1 MTTTPAG
8 RAAHLLSRRN
18 LDFMLYEWLDVARLT
33 ARSRFREH
41 SAETFSA
48 VLDLSEQL
56 AVRKFAPHNREAD
69 RCEPVIGADGR
80 VLLAP
85 PVRDAVH
92 AYTAAGLQAASFDH
106 HYGGMQ
112 LPVTLQK
119 ASSLWFT
126 AANGSTAGYLFLAS
140 AAANLLVAH
149 AGADLVDRY
158 ARPLIEGRFFG
169 TMCLSEPD
177 AGSSLADITT
187 RADLRDD
194 GTYRVRGTKT
204 WISAGD
210 HELGE
215 NIVHLVLAR
224 TGAPESGVKGI
235 SLFAVPKFLVEA
247 DGSIG
252 ERNDVA
258 LLGLNHKMGNR
269 GTVNAVLG
277 FGEGDHRP
285 RGEAGAIGHLVGS
298 EGSGLACMFHMMN
311 EARIAVGAAA
321 ASLGSTGYLKSLA
334 YAKTRLQGRRAGDG
348 DQSPRVPIIE
358 HADVRRMLLAQKSY
372 VEGSLALV
380 LYCARLV
387 DEQASAPGEAERDR
401 ARMMLDVLTPIAK
414 SFPAQWCLAAND
426 LAIQI
431 HGGYG
436 YTRDFDVEQHYR
448 DNRLNQIHEGTHGV
462 QGLDLLGRKVRAN
475 GGAAFQILIDGMRK
489 TASSAREQ
497 DAEPTALAELLER
510 RIDRLV
516 ATSETLSRAAD
527 RPAAMANS
535 SLYLEAMGHVVVAWL
550 WLEQVVAAAD
560 KADDFYEGKR
570 AAARYFF
577 YYELPRT
584 DHQFDL
590 LCRFDRTTLDLVPE
604 CL

>member
-1 MTTTPAG
+1 
-8 RAAHLLSRRN
+8 
-18 LDFMLYEWLDVARLT
+18 MLREWLDVVRLT
-33 ARSRFREH
+33 TRSRFKEH

-56 AVRKFAPHNREAD
+56 AERKFAPHNREAD
-69 RCEPVIGADGR
+69 LREPVVGADGR
-80 VLLAP
+80 VELIPA
-85 PVRDAVH
+85 VRDAID
-92 AYTAAGLQAASFDH
+92 AYLTAGLQAASFDH
-106 HYGGMQ
+106 AYGGMQ
-112 LPVTLQK
+112 LPVTVRQ

-126 AANGSTAGYLFLAS
+126 AANASTTGYLFLTS

-149 AGADLVDRY
+149 ADADLVDRY
-158 ARPLIEGRFFG
+158 ARPMIEGRFFG
-169 TMCLSEPD
+169 TMCLSEPE

-187 RADLRDD
+187 RAELRND
-194 GTYRVRGTKT
+194 GTYRLRGTKM

-224 TGAPESGVKGI
+224 TGGSGIDGI
-235 SLFAVPKFLVEA
+235 SLFTVPKYLVEA

-252 ERNDVA
+252 EHNDVA

-269 GTVNAVLG
+269 GTTNAVLG
-277 FGEGDHRP
+277 FGEGAHRP
-285 RGEAGAIGHLVGS
+285 RGEAGAIGYLVGA
-298 EGSGLACMFHMMN
+298 EGNGLACMFHMMN
-311 EARIAVGAAA
+311 EARIAVGAGAV
-321 ASLGSTGYLKSLA
+321 SLGYTGYLKSLA
-334 YAKTRLQGRRAGDG
+334 YAKTRLQGRRAGEQDP
-348 DQSPRVPIIE
+348 SAPRVPIIE

-372 VEGSLALV
+372 VEGSLALI

-387 DEQASAPGEAERDR
+387 DEQASAPDQAERDR
-401 ARMMLDVLTPIAK
+401 ARMVLDVLTPIAK

-475 GGAAFQILIDGMRK
+475 GGGAFRMLIDSMRQ
-489 TASSAREQ
+489 TALSARKKNG
-497 DAEPTALAELLER
+497 EPAALAELLER

-516 ATSETLSRAAD
+516 VTTEMLSRSGD
-527 RPAAMANS
+527 REAAMANS
-535 SLYLEAMGHVVVAWL
+535 SMYLEAMGHVVIAWL
-550 WLEQVVAAAD
+550 WLEQVVVAAD
-560 KADDFYEGKR
+560 KVDDFYDGKR

-577 YYELPRT
+577 HYELPRT

-590 LCRFDRTTLDLVPE
+590 LRRFDRTTLDLDPE
-604 CL
+604 WL